1 MLANKR
7 LKGAAAYAKP
17 GRDLFNREQPDF
29 WLLAHN
35 RDLHTRGPRGDA
47 IPCLEGNLGR
57 LIGR

>member
-35 RDLHTRGPRGDA
+35 RHLHTRRPRRDA
-47 IPCLEGNLGR
+47 TPC
-57 LIGR
+57 